1 MREYENNSST
11 NNENSENDTALSIA
25 TLIINLHTSFHLEN
39 FRLIE
44 KDFVSFTKYM
54 EAMSLIKFQLNLSIQ
69 KDSLFSRSKKS
80 GEVTLHSDSKPK
92 SVFSHTGDFGCGNGG
107 RTPIVKTSRSKVAIY
122 LQRNSLLIQDSGD
135 KRQRR
140 LAKSAAVSLKSVNGR
155 QESLSF
161 QV

>member
-11 NNENSENDTALSIA
+11 NNDNSETDTALSIA

-44 KDFVSFTKYM
+44 KYFVSFTKYM
-54 EAMSLIKFQLNLSIQ
+54 EAMALIKFQLKLSIQ
-69 KDSLFSRSKKS
+69 EDSLFSRSKKS
-80 GEVTLHSDSKPK
+80 GEVTLHLDSKPM
-92 SVFSHTGDFGCGNGG
+92 SVFSHTGDFGCGNEG
-107 RTPIVKTSRSKVAIY
+107 RTPIMKTNRNKVAIY

-135 KRQRR
+135 KRQRG
-140 LAKSAAVSLKSVNGR
+140 LAKSAAVSLKNVYGR
-155 QESLSF
+155 QESLTF